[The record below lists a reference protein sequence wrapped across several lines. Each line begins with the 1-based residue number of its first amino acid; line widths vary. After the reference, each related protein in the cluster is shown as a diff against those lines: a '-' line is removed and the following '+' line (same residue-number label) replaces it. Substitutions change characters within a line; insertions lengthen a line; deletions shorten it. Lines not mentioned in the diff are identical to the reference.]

1 MAIERHRRGTLSRL
15 DDALL
20 LVVGVV
26 VVLAVLSVVGF
37 VVHAVMFFVKV
48 AIAAVLFGLIV
59 RFVANRR

>member
-26 VVLAVLSVVGF
+26 AVLAVLSVVGF